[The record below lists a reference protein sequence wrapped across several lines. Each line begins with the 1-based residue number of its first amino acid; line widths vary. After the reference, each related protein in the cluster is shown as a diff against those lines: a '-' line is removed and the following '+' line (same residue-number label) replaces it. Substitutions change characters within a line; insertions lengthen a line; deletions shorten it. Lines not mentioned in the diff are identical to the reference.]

1 MSTLRVFVD
10 FNNRDPEG
18 LLRLNLRGTLD
29 DLWKENVIL
38 EKGMS
43 MIGSDGDLVASII
56 VVEPGVE
63 GIWRG
68 RIVDGPW
75 EDDSHK

>member
-1 MSTLRVFVD
+1 MSTLKVFVD
-10 FNNRDPEG
+10 FNNRDAEG

-29 DLWKENVIL
+29 DLWKERVTL
-38 EKGMS
+38 EKGMPI
-43 MIGSDGDLVASII
+43 IGSDGDLVASII
-56 VVEPGVE
+56 VVEPGGE